1 MSGQGKKHA
10 ELVDEPVIKE
20 ITEKTISAKQEMPI
34 EQQIEKLELKLKEP
48 TLAKEQRQKLEQQL
62 EALFESWVEGG
73 AEHA

>member
-1 MSGQGKKHA
+1 MGKEKHA
-10 ELVDEPVIKE
+10 ELVEVPVIKE
-20 ITEKTISAKQEMPI
+20 ITEKTMSAKKELPI

-62 EALFESWVEGG
+62 EVLFERWIEEG